1 MMSSGQ
7 DFLKSVPIFT
17 DLDDQT
23 LEKMLSHARTLTFK
37 KNTILMSEGE
47 TGECMYLIQSGSVKI
62 YVSDDNGNELILFV
76 EGPGSYIGEI
86 SLLDDAPRTASA
98 VTLEKTQVLAVSKGA
113 FIDCIKLNPDIA
125 FHIIRALTKRLR
137 RATDG
142 ISGLA
147 LKNVYQRLALKLIDL
162 ADDVDGAS
170 VLPRKYSH
178 QELANMIGASREMVS
193 KILAELSKGEY
204 IEVRDQRLH
213 ILKNLPH
220 DW

>member
-1 MMSSGQ
+1 MNSNQS
-7 DFLKSVPIFT
+7 FLKSVPIFT
-17 DLDDQT
+17 DLDEQALDQV
-23 LEKMLSHARTLTFK
+23 LAHARTLTFK

-62 YVSDDNGNELILFV
+62 YVSDDDGNELILFV

-98 VTLEKTQVLAVSKGA
+98 VTLEKTQVLVVSKAA
-113 FIDCIKLNPDIA
+113 FMDCISRSPDIA
-125 FHIIRALTKRLR
+125 FHIIRAMTKRLR
-137 RATDG
+137 RATEG

-162 ADDVDGAS
+162 SEEVDGGRR
-170 VLPRKYSH
+170 LPRKYSH
-178 QELANMIGASREMVS
+178 QELASMIGSSREMVS
-193 KILAELSKGEY
+193 KILAELTKGEY
-204 IEVRDQRLH
+204 IALREQRLH
-213 ILKNLPH
+213 LLKNLPH